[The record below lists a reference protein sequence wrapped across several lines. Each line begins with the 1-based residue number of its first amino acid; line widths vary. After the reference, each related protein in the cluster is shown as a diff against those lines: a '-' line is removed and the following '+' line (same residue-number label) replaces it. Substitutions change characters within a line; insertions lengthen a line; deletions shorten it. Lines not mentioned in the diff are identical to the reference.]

1 MGVRKKNEDMSA
13 EDLTVVKDIE
23 EISLLK
29 DDDLSEL
36 KDESK

>member
-13 EDLTVVKDIE
+13 EDLTGVKDNE

-29 DDDLSEL
+29 DDDL
-36 KDESK
+36 